1 MAIDSHLFEPDHEG
15 SASAWGPL
23 MQPVFRALWTASVA
37 SNIGTWM
44 QNTAAAWLMTS
55 IAPSPVMVALVQTAT
70 SLPIFLLALPAG
82 ALADVIDRRRLILFT
97 QMWMLLAAALLGV
110 LTLAGCTTP
119 WVLLTLTLLLG
130 IGSALNAPAW
140 QAIVPE
146 LVTRQQLP
154 AAVSLN
160 SAGFN
165 MARAVGPALGGLVV
179 GWAGAG
185 TAFLINAASFLA
197 VVGVLYLWQRPPRES
212 TLPAERILGAMRTGM
227 RYVRHAPALRTIMLR
242 ATAFIVCASA
252 QLSLLP
258 LLVRREMSVGSV
270 GYGIALGCF
279 GAGAV
284 LGAALLPRI
293 RRTLEM
299 EHLVTVNTLVFA
311 ATLFAMAWLR
321 NFVLLCMALFIAGTA
336 WLALLS
342 SYNSSVQASVP
353 SWVRGRALAVYML
366 VFFGGMAAGSTLAG
380 AAAALVGTPRTLLGA
395 GGGLILG
402 LLLTARYRLA
412 ATERIDLRPSPHW
425 GSPNLA
431 FEPRPDTGPVLI
443 LVEYQIDPE
452 RSRDFT
458 LAMRRLRNTRL
469 RDGAIRWDLF
479 VDAASPQRYVE
490 SFVVESWLDHLRQ
503 HERITVADREVEEL
517 VRAFHR
523 GDGPPL
529 VTHLLAQNLPKRS

>member
-1 MAIDSHLFEPDHEG
+1 MAIDSHLFEQDHEG
-15 SASAWGPL
+15 RASAWGPL
-23 MQPVFRALWTASVA
+23 MQPVFRALWIASVA

-44 QNTAAAWLMTS
+44 QNTAASWLMTS

-110 LTLAGCTTP
+110 LTLTGHTTP

-130 IGSALNAPAW
+130 MGSALNAPAW
-140 QAIVPE
+140 QAIIPE

-165 MARAVGPALGGLVV
+165 MARAVGPALGGLAV

-197 VVGVLYLWQRPPRES
+197 VLGVLYLWQRPPRES

-293 RRTLEM
+293 RRTLAM
-299 EHLVTVNTLVFA
+299 DRLVTVNTLLFA
-311 ATLFAMAWLR
+311 ATLFAMACFR
-321 NFVLLCMALFIAGTA
+321 NFGVLCVALFIAGTA

-366 VFFGGMAAGSTLAG
+366 VFFGGMAGGSTLAG

-402 LLLTARYRLA
+402 LLLTARYRLP
-412 ATERIDLRPSPHW
+412 ATDRMDLRPSPHW
-425 GSPNLA
+425 RSPDLA
-431 FEPRPDTGPVLI
+431 FEPLPDTGPVLI

-452 RSRDFT
+452 RSREFT

-479 VDAASPQRYVE
+479 VDAANPQRYVE

-503 HERITVADREVEEL
+503 HERITMADREVEEL
-517 VRAFHR
+517 VRAFHL
-523 GDGPPL
+523 GDGQPL
-529 VTHLLAQNLPKRS
+529 VTHLLAQNLPKGA